1 LLADNYKK
9 VINEIT
15 NAARRVGRNPDAIK
29 LVAVTKTVGISEVEH
44 AAALGIRDFGENRV
58 QDAQEKIERFPT
70 YNWHF
75 IGHLQSNKVKQVLPA
90 YRMIHSLDRV
100 SLAEELQKQA
110 DKLDI
115 TVDVLVQVNV
125 SGELSKFGLPPGKL
139 AAFLMKLYAYDRLIV
154 KGLMTM
160 APLVDDPEDARK
172 YFMHLRQLRDN
183 NARSGRELEELSMGM
198 TNDFIIAVEEG
209 ATMIRIGSALFN

>member
-1 LLADNYKK
+1 MLADNYKK